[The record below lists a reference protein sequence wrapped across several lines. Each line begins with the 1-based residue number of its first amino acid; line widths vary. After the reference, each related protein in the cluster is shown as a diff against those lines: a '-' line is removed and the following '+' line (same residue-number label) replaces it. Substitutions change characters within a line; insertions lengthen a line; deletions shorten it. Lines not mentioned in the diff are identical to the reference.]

1 MVLLAARMILSL
13 LASTA
18 LRPTAFPVH
27 LLGLSLCYSHLCLI
41 QNLARARL
49 ILWLMTVRI
58 FYLHFFYFAVVVQLL
73 THVRVFVTPWTAA
86 HQASL
91 SFTISRSLLKLMC
104 IEIVRPCNHLI
115 LCYPILLLSSIFPS
129 IRVYSDVWCFKIRCR
144 KYWSCSFSISPR
156 NEYS

>member
-1 MVLLAARMILSL
+1 MESSECALSFIQEMLLRKFHEFLNYL
-13 LASTA
+13 YT
-18 LRPTAFPVH
+18 
-27 LLGLSLCYSHLCLI
+27 
-41 QNLARARL
+41 RL
-49 ILWLMTVRI
+49 YNSWLMTVRI
-58 FYLHFFYFAVVVQLL
+58 FYLHFFYFVVVIQLL
-73 THVRVFVTPWTAA
+73 THVRVFVTPWAAA